1 MSTCYNDS
9 LSVCSRF
16 LAVAVH
22 LSSSLIAVDTVD
34 HTPVEEVQPTVE
46 SAELQQ
52 PYFTKELSRSI
63 IVKPNDTATLLAN
76 IAGVPRPEGR
86 RVFFFSFNQ
95 ISEKTS
101 GSCIV
106 FMFMEKIICL
116 KCDIG

>member
-86 RVFFFSFNQ
+86 RVFFFLSIRFL
-95 ISEKTS
+95 KKHP
-101 GSCIV
+101 GHALYSC
-106 FMFMEKIICL
+106 L
-116 KCDIG
+116 WRRLYA